1 MGMRSRQPQF
11 HADQDEAYV
20 RDPDGNKI
28 LRLLRHA
35 RPT

>member
-11 HADQDEAYV
+11 HADQYEAYV
-20 RDPDGNKI
+20 RDPDDNKD
-28 LRLLRHA
+28 LRLLPHA